1 MHSAVGVDPCL
12 VVGSIVV
19 PCNTEH
25 LAKVVVEISEGR
37 VGVHLELK
45 FDVTIVIDKD
55 KGRFD
60 VKCTKFNCLSDLNQI
75 SERDSTLMC

>member
-1 MHSAVGVDPCL
+1 
-12 VVGSIVV
+12 
-19 PCNTEH
+19 
-25 LAKVVVEISEGR
+25 
-37 VGVHLELK
+37 LK